1 VTDKA
6 LPHVANAPEIN
17 VKANIDGAAIQAFLT
32 GLFTNWEKGRQPY
45 AGENGAACTTCDP
58 ANWSEIWQAT
68 ANFVLGI
75 VKNTIEGTAPTIG
88 TAYFT
93 EGAKAGAD
101 AAAKQLKVAPAKL
114 PAMAPRVLDTDV
126 LVKSIGEEIRKAF
139 EAGQASGKG
148 TASEAVP
155 RVASA
160 RQTVQRNQHTGEI
173 MATVVNYQ
181 YDDAPGIQPPPL

>member
-6 LPHVANAPEIN
+6 LTHVANAPEIN
-17 VKANIDGAAIQAFLT
+17 VKANIDGAAMHTFLN
-32 GLFTNWEKGRQPY
+32 GLFASWERGRQPY

-68 ANFVLGI
+68 ASYVFGI
-75 VKNTIEGTAPTIG
+75 VKNTIEGTAHVIG

-93 EGAKAGAD
+93 EGAKAGVE
-101 AAAKQLKVAPAKL
+101 AAAKQLKAAPAKL
-114 PAMAPRVLDTDV
+114 PAMAPRMLDTDI

-148 TASEAVP
+148 TASEAPP

-181 YDDAPGIQPPPL
+181 YEDAPGIQPPPL